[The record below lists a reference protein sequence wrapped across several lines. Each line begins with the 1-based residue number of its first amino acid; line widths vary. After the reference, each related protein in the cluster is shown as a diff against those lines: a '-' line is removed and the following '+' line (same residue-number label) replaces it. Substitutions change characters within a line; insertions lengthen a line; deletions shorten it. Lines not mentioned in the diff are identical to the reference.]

1 MKKLLLVLFSAVL
14 LLSCSAEEMYNET
27 PKTIV
32 GWGDSMMQGAGGNG
46 DNIISIVARELNIS
60 EYYNF
65 GVGGLTSD
73 NVVFLSGGKDF
84 KVKVNDSLKLIEYPT
99 MPFNQNTHQNRV
111 VEIDGVNG
119 ELIRENY
126 NFYLRGFESF
136 DEERTIK
143 FKDAEKNK
151 NSLVII
157 WVGRNDSQY
166 NNTIENIKAMTE
178 GNNAFVLSICNA
190 TWDEEG
196 SELYERIENNNFDEL
211 DKNRAIELIE
221 GGNGH
226 LVYNENHFKLQKE
239 NEKLK
244 NFTSSIFNIFPN
256 TFPISKEA
264 SFII

>member
-1 MKKLLLVLFSAVL
+1 MKKLLLLSITL
-14 LLSCSAEEMYNET
+14 LTLSCSTEEIQQEKKI
-27 PKTIV
+27 PSKIV

-99 MPFNQNTHQNRV
+99 IPFNEQTYPSRN

-119 ELIRENY
+119 ELIREDY

-136 DEERTIK
+136 DEEKIIK

-151 NSLVII
+151 NSLIII

-196 SELYERIENNNFDEL
+196 SELYERIERLNTELRNFYGDRFIDVREVL
-211 DKNRAIELIE
+211 YKDSENIPSEEFLSD
-221 GGNGH
+221 GVH
-226 LVYNENHFKLQKE
+226 LNSRGYEVVGKYVAQKVL
-239 NEKLK
+239 EK
-244 NFTSSIFNIFPN
+244 I
-256 TFPISKEA
+256 
-264 SFII
+264 

>member
-1 MKKLLLVLFSAVL
+1 MKKILLLVSLTL
-14 LLSCSAEEMYNET
+14 LILSCSTEEEQESKI
-27 PKTIV
+27 PSKIV

-99 MPFNQNTHQNRV
+99 IPFNEQTYPSRN

-136 DEERTIK
+136 DEEKIIK

-166 NNTIENIKAMTE
+166 NNTIEYIKAMTE

-196 SELYERIENNNFDEL
+196 SELYERIERLNTELRNFYGDRFIDVREVL
-211 DKNRAIELIE
+211 YKDSENIPSEEFLSD
-221 GGNGH
+221 GVH
-226 LVYNENHFKLQKE
+226 LNSRGYEVVGKYVAQKVL
-239 NEKLK
+239 EK
-244 NFTSSIFNIFPN
+244 I
-256 TFPISKEA
+256 
-264 SFII
+264 

>member
-1 MKKLLLVLFSAVL
+1 MKKILLLVSLTL
-14 LLSCSAEEMYNET
+14 LILSCSTEEEQESKI
-27 PKTIV
+27 PSKIV

-99 MPFNQNTHQNRV
+99 IPFNEQTYPSRN

-136 DEERTIK
+136 DEEKIIK

-196 SELYERIENNNFDEL
+196 SELYERIERLNTELQNFYGDRFIDVREVL
-211 DKNRAIELIE
+211 YKDSENIPSEEFLSD
-221 GGNGH
+221 GVH
-226 LVYNENHFKLQKE
+226 LNSRGYEVVGKYVAQKVL
-239 NEKLK
+239 EK
-244 NFTSSIFNIFPN
+244 I
-256 TFPISKEA
+256 
-264 SFII
+264 

>member
-1 MKKLLLVLFSAVL
+1 MKKILLLVSLTL
-14 LLSCSAEEMYNET
+14 LILSCSTEEEQESKI
-27 PKTIV
+27 PSKIV

-99 MPFNQNTHQNRV
+99 IPFNEQTYPSRN

-136 DEERTIK
+136 DEEKIIK
-143 FKDAEKNK
+143 FKDAEK
-151 NSLVII
+151 
-157 WVGRNDSQY
+157 
-166 NNTIENIKAMTE
+166 IKI
-178 GNNAFVLSICNA
+178 V
-190 TWDEEG
+190 
-196 SELYERIENNNFDEL
+196 
-211 DKNRAIELIE
+211 
-221 GGNGH
+221 
-226 LVYNENHFKLQKE
+226 
-239 NEKLK
+239 
-244 NFTSSIFNIFPN
+244 
-256 TFPISKEA
+256 
-264 SFII
+264 

>member
-1 MKKLLLVLFSAVL
+1 MKKILLLVSLTL
-14 LLSCSAEEMYNET
+14 LILSCSTEEEQESKI
-27 PKTIV
+27 PSKIV

-99 MPFNQNTHQNRV
+99 IPFNEQTYPSRN

-136 DEERTIK
+136 DEEKIIK

-166 NNTIENIKAMTE
+166 NNTIEDIKAMTE

-196 SELYERIENNNFDEL
+196 SELYERIERLNTELRNFYGDRFIDVREVL
-211 DKNRAIELIE
+211 YKDSENIPSEEFLSD
-221 GGNGH
+221 GVH
-226 LVYNENHFKLQKE
+226 LNSRGYEVVGKYVAQKVL
-239 NEKLK
+239 EK
-244 NFTSSIFNIFPN
+244 I
-256 TFPISKEA
+256 
-264 SFII
+264 

>member
-1 MKKLLLVLFSAVL
+1 MKKLLLFLAISTL
-14 LLSCSAEEMYNET
+14 LLGCSAEEVENKESKM
-27 PKTIV
+27 PSKIV
-32 GWGDSMMQGAGGNG
+32 GWGDSMMQGAGSNE

-99 MPFNQNTHQNRV
+99 MPFNQNTHQSRV
-111 VEIDGVNG
+111 IEIGGVIG
-119 ELIRENY
+119 ELVRENS

-136 DEERTIK
+136 NEEKTVK

-157 WVGRNDSQY
+157 WVGRNDSKF
-166 NNTIENIKAMTE
+166 NNTIENIKSMTE

-196 SELYERIENNNFDEL
+196 SELYERIERLN
-211 DKNRAIELIE
+211 IELQNFYGDKFIDVRE
-221 GGNGH
+221 VLYKDSENIPSEEFLSDGVH
-226 LVYNENHFKLQKE
+226 LNSKGYEVVGKYVTQKIVENIK
-239 NEKLK
+239 
-244 NFTSSIFNIFPN
+244 
-256 TFPISKEA
+256 
-264 SFII
+264 

>member
-1 MKKLLLVLFSAVL
+1 MKKILLLVSLTL
-14 LLSCSAEEMYNET
+14 LILSCSTEEEQESKI
-27 PKTIV
+27 PSKIV

-60 EYYNF
+60 VYYNF

-99 MPFNQNTHQNRV
+99 IPFNEQTYPSRN

-136 DEERTIK
+136 DEEKIIK

-196 SELYERIENNNFDEL
+196 SELYERIERLNTELRNFYGDRFIDVREVL
-211 DKNRAIELIE
+211 YKDSENIPSEEFLSD
-221 GGNGH
+221 GVH
-226 LVYNENHFKLQKE
+226 LNSRGYEVVGKYVAQKVL
-239 NEKLK
+239 EK
-244 NFTSSIFNIFPN
+244 I
-256 TFPISKEA
+256 
-264 SFII
+264 

>member
-1 MKKLLLVLFSAVL
+1 
-14 LLSCSAEEMYNET
+14 MYNET

-136 DEERTIK
+136 DEEKIIK

-196 SELYERIENNNFDEL
+196 SELYERIERLNTELRNFYGDRFIDVREVL
-211 DKNRAIELIE
+211 YKDSENIPSEEFLSD
-221 GGNGH
+221 GVH
-226 LVYNENHFKLQKE
+226 LNSRGYEVVGKYVAQKIKE
-239 NEKLK
+239 
-244 NFTSSIFNIFPN
+244 
-256 TFPISKEA
+256 TF
-264 SFII
+264 

>member
-1 MKKLLLVLFSAVL
+1 MKKILLLVSLTL
-14 LLSCSAEEMYNET
+14 LILSCSTEEEQESKI
-27 PKTIV
+27 PSKIV

-136 DEERTIK
+136 DEEKIIK

-196 SELYERIENNNFDEL
+196 SELYERIERLNTELRNFYGDRFIDVREVL
-211 DKNRAIELIE
+211 YKDSENIPSEEFLSD
-221 GGNGH
+221 GVH
-226 LVYNENHFKLQKE
+226 LNSRGYEVVGKYVAQKVL
-239 NEKLK
+239 EK
-244 NFTSSIFNIFPN
+244 I
-256 TFPISKEA
+256 
-264 SFII
+264 

>member
-1 MKKLLLVLFSAVL
+1 MKKILLLVSLTL
-14 LLSCSAEEMYNET
+14 LILSCSTEEEQESKI
-27 PKTIV
+27 PSKIV
-32 GWGDSMMQGAGGNG
+32 GWGDSMMQGAGGDG
-46 DNIISIVARELNIS
+46 DNIIAIVARELNIS

-99 MPFNQNTHQNRV
+99 IPFNEQTYPSRN

-136 DEERTIK
+136 DEEKIIK

-196 SELYERIENNNFDEL
+196 SELYERIERLNTELRNFYGDRFIDVREVL
-211 DKNRAIELIE
+211 YKDSENIPSEEFLSD
-221 GGNGH
+221 GVH
-226 LVYNENHFKLQKE
+226 LNSRGYEVVGKYVAQKVL
-239 NEKLK
+239 EK
-244 NFTSSIFNIFPN
+244 I
-256 TFPISKEA
+256 
-264 SFII
+264 

>member
-1 MKKLLLVLFSAVL
+1 MKKLLFLSLTL
-14 LLSCSAEEMYNET
+14 LTLSCSTEELQQEYKL
-27 PKTIV
+27 PSKIV

-46 DNIISIVARELNIS
+46 DNIISIVARELNIP

-99 MPFNQNTHQNRV
+99 MPFNENTHQNRT

-119 ELIRENY
+119 ELIRENS

-136 DEERTIK
+136 GEERVVK

-157 WVGRNDSQY
+157 WVGRNDSVN
-166 NNTIENIKAMTE
+166 NNTLENIKAISSNHNCFIISVCNGRGEIE
-178 GNNAFVLSICNA
+178 GTDAYNQIQRVN
-190 TWDEEG
+190 
-196 SELYERIENNNFDEL
+196 SELQAFYGERFIDLRGYLSQGCQDTVCEEYLSTDGIHFNS
-211 DKNRAIELIE
+211 K
-221 GGNGH
+221 GH
-226 LVYNENHFKLQKE
+226 EKAGKFIAKQIL
-239 NEKLK
+239 EKL
-244 NFTSSIFNIFPN
+244 
-256 TFPISKEA
+256 
-264 SFII
+264 

>member
-1 MKKLLLVLFSAVL
+1 MKKILLLVSLTL
-14 LLSCSAEEMYNET
+14 LILSCSTEEEQESKI
-27 PKTIV
+27 PSKIV

-84 KVKVNDSLKLIEYPT
+84 NVKVNDSLKLIEYPT
-99 MPFNQNTHQNRV
+99 IPFNEQTYPSRN

-136 DEERTIK
+136 DEEKIIK

-196 SELYERIENNNFDEL
+196 SELYERIERLNTELRNFYGDRFIDVREVL
-211 DKNRAIELIE
+211 YKDSENIPSEEFLSD
-221 GGNGH
+221 GVH
-226 LVYNENHFKLQKE
+226 LNSRGYEVVGKYVAQKVL
-239 NEKLK
+239 EK
-244 NFTSSIFNIFPN
+244 I
-256 TFPISKEA
+256 
-264 SFII
+264 

>member
-1 MKKLLLVLFSAVL
+1 
-14 LLSCSAEEMYNET
+14 
-27 PKTIV
+27 
-32 GWGDSMMQGAGGNG
+32 MMQGAGGNG

-99 MPFNQNTHQNRV
+99 IPFNEQTYPSRN

-136 DEERTIK
+136 DEEKIIK

-196 SELYERIENNNFDEL
+196 SELYERIERLNTELRNFYGDRFIDVREVL
-211 DKNRAIELIE
+211 YKDSENIPSEEFLSD
-221 GGNGH
+221 GVH
-226 LVYNENHFKLQKE
+226 LNSRGYEVVGKYVAQKVL
-239 NEKLK
+239 EK
-244 NFTSSIFNIFPN
+244 I
-256 TFPISKEA
+256 
-264 SFII
+264 

>member
-1 MKKLLLVLFSAVL
+1 MKKILLLVSLTL
-14 LLSCSAEEMYNET
+14 LILSCSTEEEQESKI
-27 PKTIV
+27 PSKIV

-99 MPFNQNTHQNRV
+99 IPFNEQTYPSRN

-136 DEERTIK
+136 DEEKIIK

-196 SELYERIENNNFDEL
+196 SELYERIERLNTELRNFYGDRFIDVREVL
-211 DKNRAIELIE
+211 YKDSENIPSEEFLSD
-221 GGNGH
+221 GVH
-226 LVYNENHFKLQKE
+226 LNSRGYEVVGKYVAQKVL
-239 NEKLK
+239 EK
-244 NFTSSIFNIFPN
+244 I
-256 TFPISKEA
+256 
-264 SFII
+264 